1 VVFRFRVCLVFNNE
15 FLVRDTRY
23 GYVSFVGG
31 GTEFFFCVALQ
42 FASSSTMSSRV
53 RVGGYGIVWFW
64 GVSEGVT
71 LLRCA
76 LHGFYAELLGLEV
89 VYGCVGVLG

>member
-1 VVFRFRVCLVFNNE
+1 
-15 FLVRDTRY
+15 
-23 GYVSFVGG
+23 
-31 GTEFFFCVALQ
+31 LQ

-53 RVGGYGIVWFW
+53 RVGGYGIAWFW

-89 VYGCVGVLG
+89 VYGV